1 MVTTPSAVPL
11 SFQSILNN
19 YSHIV
24 VTPGCSSPRLHDA
37 LPISFYCNHA
47 LSLVH
52 WYTKHPNTSPLAPPP
67 LDKVSRV
74 SIVGI
79 SNVSM
84 DVARMLL
91 TDAEALSQYDIPEP
105 VLDVFYRSTVKN
117 VSIIGR
123 RGVLDAAF
131 GIKELREMINLPE
144 ASMVPLD
151 PSILTSPQQT
161 PIRRKLKI
169 LDLQK

>member
-1 MVTTPSAVPL
+1 MS
-11 SFQSILNN
+11 Q
-19 YSHIV
+19 
-24 VTPGCSSPRLHDA
+24 
-37 LPISFYCNHA
+37 
-47 LSLVH
+47 
-52 WYTKHPNTSPLAPPP
+52 W
-67 LDKVSRV
+67 
-74 SIVGI
+74 
-79 SNVSM
+79 
-84 DVARMLL
+84 
-91 TDAEALSQYDIPEP
+91 ALSQYDIPEP

-131 GIKELREMINLPE
+131 GIKELQEMRNLPE

-151 PSILTSPQQT
+151 PSLLTSPQQT